1 MKVFLDAN
9 IILDV
14 FDTKR
19 AFHLYS
25 MRVYEYLLKHNH
37 QIFTSCDLITTI
49 YYVLA
54 KIDKTLALTNVQKIV
69 KTLRLIRFSNEEI
82 ELACDLMLRDEEYK
96 DLEDTLQYLLAKK
109 QQCNIIL
116 SNDKNFIS
124 KDIEI
129 LDTKEFFEKF
139 IK

>member
-1 MKVFLDAN
+1 MVTGFLVCKDLVYLAN
-9 IILDV
+9 
-14 FDTKR
+14 
-19 AFHLYS
+19 
-25 MRVYEYLLKHNH
+25 YEYLLQHNH

-54 KIDKTLALTNVQKIV
+54 KIDKTLALTNIQKIV

-82 ELACDLMLRDEEYK
+82 ELACNLMLRDEEYK

-109 QQCNIIL
+109 QQCDIIL

-129 LDTKEFFEKF
+129 LDTKEFFEKL
-139 IK
+139 K

>member
-19 AFHLYS
+19 AFHPYS
-25 MRVYEYLLKHNH
+25 IRVYEYLLKHNH

-69 KTLRLIRFSNEEI
+69 KTLQLIRFSNE
-82 ELACDLMLRDEEYK
+82 
-96 DLEDTLQYLLAKK
+96 
-109 QQCNIIL
+109 
-116 SNDKNFIS
+116 
-124 KDIEI
+124 
-129 LDTKEFFEKF
+129 
-139 IK
+139 

>member
-109 QQCNIIL
+109 QQCDIIL

-124 KDIEI
+124 KDIET

>member
-25 MRVYEYLLKHNH
+25 IRVYEYLLKHNH

-69 KTLRLIRFSNEEI
+69 KTLQLIHFSNEEI
-82 ELACDLMLRDEEYK
+82 ELACNLMLRDEEYK

-109 QQCNIIL
+109 QQCDIIL
-116 SNDKNFIS
+116 SNDKNYIS

-129 LDTKEFFEKF
+129 FDTKEFFEKF